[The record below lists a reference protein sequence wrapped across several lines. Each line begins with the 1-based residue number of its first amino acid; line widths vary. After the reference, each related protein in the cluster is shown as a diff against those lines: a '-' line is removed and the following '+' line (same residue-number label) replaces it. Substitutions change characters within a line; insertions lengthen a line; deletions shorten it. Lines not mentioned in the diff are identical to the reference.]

1 MRNYHQHYL
10 QVIKHTEN
18 PPFTSTIFLARN
30 LTGDF
35 LVMFLFQGNFDPCP
49 FPRLWPD
56 AIHCHLQVLVV
67 SWVNG
72 GFNGKIIQVHD
83 GLKQL
88 QCLIIGGHRKPL
100 SFQLF
105 IENSLHPTLGNE
117 SYSWSTHVSSFLML
131 ENSPLWCLKTC
142 ETGWWQW
149 SARGALKST
158 LFLEDLGDM
167 VRCSWL
173 PQVATVPSYSSVS
186 CKIRGA
192 QLTPGN
198 KLWMIPQEG

>member
-1 MRNYHQHYL
+1 MWIRRRVLLGLLLPGASQAKRSNMIHADHAAIFYL
-10 QVIKHTEN
+10 KLQCYINKKSTPHKKIKLIY
-18 PPFTSTIFLARN
+18 PS
-30 LTGDF
+30 
-35 LVMFLFQGNFDPCP
+35 MFKPGKSP
-49 FPRLWPD
+49 
-56 AIHCHLQVLVV
+56 A
-67 SWVNG
+67 G

-105 IENSLHPTLGNE
+105 IETSLHPTLGNE